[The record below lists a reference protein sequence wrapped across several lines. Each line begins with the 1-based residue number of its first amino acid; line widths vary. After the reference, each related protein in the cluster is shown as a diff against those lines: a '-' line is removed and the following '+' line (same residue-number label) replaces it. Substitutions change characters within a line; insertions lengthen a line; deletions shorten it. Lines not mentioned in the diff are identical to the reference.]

1 MEPVSIK
8 EESDE
13 EQIVEKKKKKIPKK
27 ALNSMQ
33 DFEHDYKYLEGI
45 NYQLYNIKLKKKEE
59 KQFSSSEVDKYLS
72 SDKRKGMESELD
84 LIMDILAIKI
94 KTDENLIDQYKR

>member
-1 MEPVSIK
+1 
-8 EESDE
+8 
-13 EQIVEKKKKKIPKK
+13 
-27 ALNSMQ
+27 MQ
-33 DFEHDYKYLEGI
+33 DFEHDYKNLEGI
-45 NYQLYNIKLKKKEE
+45 NYQLYKKVKKKEE